1 MRLSLF
7 LTQVSDVWQIKWFE
21 ELFRAGG
28 NQFSG
33 LQGFAWSSSG
43 SVHKTKLFMILEIT
57 MKAHEAIDTSDS
69 VKAHVNDHA
78 SSSNIRFAKH
88 NSR

>member
-33 LQGFAWSSSG
+33 LQGFASSSIG
-43 SVHKTKLFMILEIT
+43 SVHKTKFMILEIT
-57 MKAHEAIDTSDS
+57 MKAHEVVDTSDS

-78 SSSNIRFAKH
+78 SSSNILFAKH